1 MAKSRETYSKKE
13 KEKKRRKKKEEKQR
27 KREERKDSSD
37 GGTSLD
43 DMIVYVDE
51 FGNFT
56 DTPPDPTKRKK
67 IKAENIEISVP
78 KKDDL
83 QEETIRKGR
92 VEVFFEDKGYGFI
105 IDLDTHEKYF
115 SHVSNMIDE
124 VRERDTVTFEI
135 EQGPKGPNAV
145 RVQKG

>member
-1 MAKSRETYSKKE
+1 
-13 KEKKRRKKKEEKQR
+13 
-27 KREERKDSSD
+27 
-37 GGTSLD
+37 
-43 DMIVYVDE
+43 MIVYVDE

-67 IKAENIEISVP
+67 IKAENIEISIP
-78 KKDDL
+78 KKEA
-83 QEETIRKGR
+83 QEEETIRQGR

-105 IDLDTHEKYF
+105 IDLETRGKYF
-115 SHVSNMIDE
+115 AHISNMLEE
-124 VRERDTVTFEI
+124 VKERDTVTFEI